1 MPLLYR
7 AITLGNYRI
16 WPIVLTVTDPL
27 KLFMGQHSNQPPA
40 PDAKQIHQQASDW
53 LLILNDNA
61 TEQQQQQFSSWLQQS
76 AEHQRIW
83 QQTLRAWKLMG
94 QLPQSAT
101 HSDPGKLQ
109 PLPVRSRPWLRVA
122 IAACLI
128 LAIWPGVALY
138 WQADAITGKGETQI
152 ITLED
157 GSQVYLGADS
167 ALAVNFQQQ
176 QRAVTLLQGQ
186 AYFQV
191 SHNPQRP
198 FVVTSNQL
206 QVKVLGTE
214 FDVEAGD
221 EHSYV
226 GVASGLVSVTQG
238 KQQQQV
244 HPGQLLNI
252 NTHGGMQAQQ
262 LDSELV
268 APWREQRL
276 FVHNRPVVDVIAS
289 LQRYYSGLIVL
300 QHDEL
305 KKKRVTGSYQLQH
318 IDDALDALVRPYGA
332 EVIHISPYLRI
343 ITRS

>member
-1 MPLLYR
+1 ME
-7 AITLGNYRI
+7 
-16 WPIVLTVTDPL
+16 
-27 KLFMGQHSNQPPA
+27 QHSNQPSA
-40 PDAKQIHQQASDW
+40 SDAESIHQQASDW
-53 LLILNDNA
+53 LLILNGDA
-61 TEQQQQQFSSWLQQS
+61 SEQQQEAFASWLQQS
-76 AEHQRIW
+76 DEHQRIW

-94 QLPQSAT
+94 QLPQSET
-101 HSDPGKLQ
+101 Q
-109 PLPVRSRPWLRVA
+109 PQRGELHTLSIRPQRWLPAA
-122 IAACLI
+122 IAACLVVVM
-128 LAIWPGVALY
+128 WPWLALY
-138 WQADAITGKGETQI
+138 WQAEAITGKGETQLV
-152 ITLED
+152 TLED

-176 QRAVTLLQGQ
+176 QRAVTLLKGQ

-198 FVVTSNQL
+198 FVVTSDQL

-214 FDVEAGD
+214 FDVEAGN

-226 GVASGLVSVTQG
+226 GVASGLVAVSQG
-238 KQQQQV
+238 EQQQQV
-244 HPGQLLNI
+244 RPGQLLNI
-252 NTHGGMQAQQ
+252 NASGEMQTQQ
-262 LDSELV
+262 LASELV

-276 FVHNRPVVDVIAS
+276 FVHNRPVADVIAS

-305 KKKRVTGSYQLQH
+305 KHKRVTGSYQLQH

-332 EVIHISPYLRI
+332 EVIRISPYPRI